1 MHQKNHPIEETL
13 NNKKHEITLDPQ
25 LEHEDAH
32 EERLHLDETP
42 ILIASTASAY
52 KFAGSVLAA
61 IGESY
66 ADEFDAVE
74 TLEKITKVKTPGC
87 LAGLKDAKTLHDKV
101 INIDEMPEVVLK
113 AVTK

>member
-1 MHQKNHPIEETL
+1 MWNKNGYLIDTHTAVACKVYEDYLKETG
-13 NNKKHEITLDPQ
+13 
-25 LEHEDAH
+25 
-32 EERLHLDETP
+32 DETP
-42 ILIASTASAY
+42 VLIASTASAY

-87 LAGLKDAKTLHDKV
+87 LALTRSEERRVGKECRSRWSPYH
-101 INIDEMPEVVLK
+101 
-113 AVTK
+113 